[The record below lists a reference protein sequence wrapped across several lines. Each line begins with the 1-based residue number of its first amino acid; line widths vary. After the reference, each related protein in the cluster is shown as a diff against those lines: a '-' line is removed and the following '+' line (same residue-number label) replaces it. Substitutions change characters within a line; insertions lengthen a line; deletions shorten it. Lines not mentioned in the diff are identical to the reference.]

1 VLALAAGVDVALVC
15 HEHARQVEV
24 HESLVRA
31 AEGGALEPA
40 RIHQAARRVRGFMQ
54 RFVR

>member
-1 VLALAAGVDVALVC
+1 LAKSSIDAGPGSPDRAQG
-15 HEHARQVEV
+15 ARR
-24 HESLVRA
+24 HA

-40 RIHQAARRVRGFMQ
+40 RIHQAARRVRRFMQ